1 MAVTNPEAMCQ
12 AFDGLT
18 LDQAVATLREGLVR
32 LALKRSN
39 NHHQK
44 AARSLGIHRNT
55 LTRIM
60 ASAGMP
66 LSTRQGGRPGNSGT
80 REWQALG
87 KERRDGQDN
96 RSHV

>member
-1 MAVTNPEAMCQ
+1 MAVTIPEVKSQ

-18 LDQAVATLREGLVR
+18 MVQAVATLREGLVR
-32 LALKRSN
+32 IALKRSN

-60 ASAGMP
+60 TNAGMP
-66 LSTRQGGRPGNSGT
+66 LSTTQGGIPGSKGT

-87 KERRDGQDN
+87 KEKRDGQDN